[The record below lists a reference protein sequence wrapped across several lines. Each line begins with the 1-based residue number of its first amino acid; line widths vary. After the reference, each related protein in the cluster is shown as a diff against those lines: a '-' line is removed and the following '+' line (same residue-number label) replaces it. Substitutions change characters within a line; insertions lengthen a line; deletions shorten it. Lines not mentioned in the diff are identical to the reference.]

1 MQAFYT
7 VYKESSVSNF
17 PAISYH
23 RR

>member
-17 PAISYH
+17 PVISYH
-23 RR
+23 RS